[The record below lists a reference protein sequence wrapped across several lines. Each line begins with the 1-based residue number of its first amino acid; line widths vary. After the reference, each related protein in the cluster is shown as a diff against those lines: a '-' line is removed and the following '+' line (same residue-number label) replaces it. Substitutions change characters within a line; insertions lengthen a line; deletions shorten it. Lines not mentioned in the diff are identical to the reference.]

1 MEICADARPFY
12 GDLYRIHA
20 NLAMSINNK
29 CHYNL
34 LWLYGLY
41 TVLHSLSEIEQVL
54 LMRSCNLVVTCRR
67 SRKSLSSSLAVF
79 PHLLTL
85 GTTLSTFVPQDIR
98 DYSFVTKTR
107 QRIAGDSE
115 ALSVIYI
122 NSDIITVI
130 FSSNHIDRYFHT
142 VVSLIRLSYPT
153 QN

>member
-54 LMRSCNLVVTCRR
+54 LMQVASHTAFT
-67 SRKSLSSSLAVF
+67 AV
-79 PHLLTL
+79 
-85 GTTLSTFVPQDIR
+85 
-98 DYSFVTKTR
+98 
-107 QRIAGDSE
+107 
-115 ALSVIYI
+115 
-122 NSDIITVI
+122 ITPVM
-130 FSSNHIDRYFHT
+130 Y
-142 VVSLIRLSYPT
+142 
-153 QN
+153 Q